1 MSVVDPCGL
10 IYAEV
15 MEGGKPKL
23 NGLMDPRQGTIDR
36 YSRWVFKIYLIHFG
50 MFFLVLSISFFIS

>member
-50 MFFLVLSISFFIS
+50 MFF